1 MEAATLTLSGDDAGR
16 FAEAFVDSKATE
28 AERSLN
34 KRGVRNIHRA
44 GGEDGRYTQV
54 AYERGSAY
62 DSSWLMVSLLV
73 ERVDERT
80 ARVVVLVG
88 GGGEGPFKLEEL
100 SMQRLLA
107 GEESVGQAGRFASV
121 LRDIDTVCDSLGVDV
136 ETEWASETESDLFA
150 KLGRKIFDS

>member
-1 MEAATLTLSGDDAGR
+1 MEAATLTLHGTDAGR
-16 FAEAFVDSKATE
+16 FAETFVDSKATQ
-28 AERSLN
+28 AKRSLN
-34 KRGVRNIHRA
+34 KRGVRNIHRVD
-44 GGEDGRYTQV
+44 GERYTQV
-54 AYERGSAY
+54 AYERGSAH

-80 ARVVVLVG
+80 ERVVVLVG

-100 SMQRLLA
+100 SVQRLLA
-107 GEESVGQAGRFASV
+107 GEESVGQAGRFAGV
-121 LRDIDTVCDSLGVDV
+121 LRDVDDVCDSLGLDV